1 MSIRPLSPLRSAGLF
16 VVSRWVRLSEPL
28 EWPWLSPLLLCLR
41 FYGSLTDPPAA
52 FWSALLGG

>member
-16 VVSRWVRLSEPL
+16 VVSLWVRLSKPL

-41 FYGSLTDPPAA
+41 FYGSLTDPPGA
-52 FWSALLGG
+52 FWSTLLGG

>member
-1 MSIRPLSPLRSAGLF
+1 MSIRPRSLLRSAGLF
-16 VVSRWVRLSEPL
+16 VVSLWVRLSESL

-52 FWSALLGG
+52 F

>member
-1 MSIRPLSPLRSAGLF
+1 MSIRPRSPLHSAGLF
-16 VVSRWVRLSEPL
+16 VVLLWVRLSEPL

-52 FWSALLGG
+52 FWSAFLGG